1 MDILMGTIG
10 FHKLFTA
17 RKMRKKAKF
26 DLRIVSIYQYV
37 SGAGHK
43 DFSKLLPFLVSDGN
57 ILQIWVGAGKP
68 PRRCIH
74 LIVSRMNLPLGNQ
87 RLKSFHISG
96 IELLYLP
103 VTQQKADDFVIL
115 GILFEYLGRSAV
127 IFLYFAFLCSAVA
140 YL

>member
-1 MDILMGTIG
+1 
-10 FHKLFTA
+10 
-17 RKMRKKAKF
+17 
-26 DLRIVSIYQYV
+26 
-37 SGAGHK
+37 
-43 DFSKLLPFLVSDGN
+43 
-57 ILQIWVGAGKP
+57 
-68 PRRCIH
+68 
-74 LIVSRMNLPLGNQ
+74 MNLPLGNQ

-140 YL
+140 YLQFFEENFSQLNGRINIEFFPPPTDKSAR